1 MNAKEVRE
9 MLSSSVVLFERPDQ
23 LHIDFEEIIWHGTL
37 AGAGVGTK
45 IETLA
50 LLLPEPE
57 YIWEDG
63 ESLELCYGDISFF
76 IEDERVAEIFI
87 PVDMEDGTID
97 GGKNAEIEYSL
108 WGDLFQNTL
117 FYFLMVVAEM
127 ELDYK
132 LTHESDCSL
141 CVELMNGDT
150 KCYFDRSD
158 EDDCFSLA
166 QITL

>member
-1 MNAKEVRE
+1 MNKKELEE
-9 MLSSSVVLFERPDQ
+9 MLSSSAVLFERPDT
-23 LHIDFEEIIWHGTL
+23 LHIDFEELIRYGTL
-37 AGAGVGTK
+37 SGVGVGTK
-45 IETLA
+45 VETLA

-63 ESLELCYGDISFF
+63 ESMELCYGNISVFTT
-76 IEDERVAEIFI
+76 DDRVAEILI

-117 FYFLMVVAEM
+117 IYFLLVALEM

-132 LTHESDCSL
+132 LTHECDCTL
-141 CVELMNGDT
+141 CVEMMNGDV
-150 KCYFDRSD
+150 KCYFERCD
-158 EDDCFSLA
+158 EDDCFSLI